1 MIASQ
6 IESPF
11 ADGYALLHQEPA
23 TEMYRSKEYSFTYHH
38 YVCQVT
44 GQSFTTDEADKLNVS
59 QIYSQHLT
67 RKKAGPSQGGAGLTG
82 H

>member
-1 MIASQ
+1 MVAGQ

-23 TEMYRSKEYSFTYHH
+23 TEEYRGKEYSFTYHH
-38 YVCQVT
+38 YVCQIT
-44 GQSFTTDEADKLNVS
+44 SQSFTTDEADDINVS
-59 QIYSQHLT
+59 QLYGQHL
-67 RKKAGPSQGGAGLTG
+67 